1 MRGFRAAALLTFSLL
16 AGACGERACGGLG
29 GRPPAVPPIVKDK
42 DGRVHY
48 VVDRGPYRAYYDTL
62 GQLERIEHDSNGD
75 GRGDYI
81 IHYDPA
87 RRVGL
92 VEVDEDFDGWV
103 DRWEYYDVNGVLE
116 RVGRAR
122 HGHRADVWTYPASAA
137 GPARTEYDEDG
148 DGKVDRIDIEREG
161 RVVRVEI
168 DANRDGRMDRWQSWE
183 AGRLRS
189 EELDT
194 DGDGRPDRRIR
205 YGSDG
210 KVRGIDTIR
219 P

>member
-1 MRGFRAAALLTFSLL
+1 MRQLRLAAPLAAILLSV
-16 AGACGERACGGLG
+16 ACGERACGGLQG
-29 GRPPAVPPIVKDK
+29 QPPGTPPIVKDQ

-48 VVDRGPYRAYYDTL
+48 VVDRGRYRAYYDSL

-75 GRGDYI
+75 GRGDYLM
-81 IHYDPA
+81 HYDAA

-103 DRWEYYDVNGVLE
+103 DRWEYYDAKGVLE
-116 RVGRAR
+116 RVSRAR
-122 HGHRADVWTYPASAA
+122 RGHKPDLWSYPATDAA
-137 GPARTEYDEDG
+137 PGRTEYDDDG
-148 DGKVDRIDIEREG
+148 DGKVDRIEIQRDRQ
-161 RVVRVEI
+161 VVRVEI
-168 DANRDGRMDRWQSWE
+168 DADRDGRMDRWQTWE
-183 AGRLRS
+183 EGRLKS

-205 YGSDG
+205 YGGDG
-210 KVRGIDTIR
+210 KVRGIEPIR